1 MNDTA
6 SLQYQLSRQAYNA
19 ENAGRLR
26 AAANDYRRA
35 LLLDKNNPTPYLY
48 LGYVL
53 KKMGEN
59 AAAVQVYSLAADLS
73 PKTVNAWREPEI
85 SQDIQLRSHD
95 ADEMVRAHFTRLH
108 RQAVTEY
115 QRLHPSAAVDR
126 IYQALW
132 CATHDQAFTF
142 KHERQRPHL
151 FYVPDLAPLAI
162 FDASDMPWC
171 RLLESAYEEI
181 REEYYQLTVNPDVSG
196 APYIDANSSNLDAS
210 WQALIGS
217 KNWASLHLYK
227 DDKKDPL
234 LISLLPKTCAVLDRV
249 PLLKT
254 AGQPREVLFSILEGN
269 QHIPPH
275 YGLANTDMTAH
286 LPLITS
292 DQAGIKVAGH
302 VHHWKE
308 GKVFLFDDSYLHES
322 WNRSSEAR
330 VNLLFGAWHPD
341 LSLDEQNAIS
351 ASFESRENWNRSRSI

>member
-6 SLQYQLSRQAYNA
+6 NLQYKLSRQAYHA
-19 ENAGRLR
+19 ENIGRLR
-26 AAANDYRRA
+26 SAANDYRRA

-53 KKMGEN
+53 KKLGEN

-73 PKTVNAWREPEI
+73 PKTVNAWRDSEI
-85 SQDIQLRSHD
+85 SEDIQLRSHD
-95 ADEMVRAHFTRLH
+95 ADEMIRTHFTRLH
-108 RQAVTEY
+108 RKAITEY
-115 QRLHPSAAVDR
+115 HRLHPSAALDR

-132 CATHDQAFTF
+132 CSTHDQAFSF
-142 KHERQRPHL
+142 GNEQQRPHL
-151 FYVPDLAPLAI
+151 FYVPDLTPRAI
-162 FDASDMPWC
+162 FDSSVFPWC
-171 RLLESAYEEI
+171 AALESAYEQI
-181 REEYYQLTVNPDVSG
+181 REEYHQLTLNPDVNR
-196 APYIDANSSNLDAS
+196 APYIEADATELDAS
-210 WQALIGS
+210 WRPLIGS
-217 KNWASLHLYK
+217 TNWASLHLYK
-227 DDKKDPL
+227 DDKKNRL
-234 LISLLPKTCAVLDRV
+234 LISLLPITCTLLEQV

-275 YGLANTDMTAH
+275 YGLANTDMTVH

-292 DQAGIKVAGH
+292 DQAGIKVDGQ
-302 VHHWKE
+302 VHHWQQ

-322 WNRSSEAR
+322 WNRCPEAR

-341 LSLDEQNAIS
+341 LSMDEQNAIS